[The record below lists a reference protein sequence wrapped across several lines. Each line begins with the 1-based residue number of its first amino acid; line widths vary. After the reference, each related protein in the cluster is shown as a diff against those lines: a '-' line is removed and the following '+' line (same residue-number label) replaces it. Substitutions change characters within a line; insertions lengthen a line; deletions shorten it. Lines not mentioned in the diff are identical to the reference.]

1 MHSVHVSY
9 FKKAPDPCHGNCMPV
24 AVARVLLSA
33 AGAVAVA
40 VPTDLTKLGAV
51 RVTMGSMAP
60 RHAIIGID
68 NCHPKTEYSSS
79 LTDF

>member
-1 MHSVHVSY
+1 
-9 FKKAPDPCHGNCMPV
+9 MPV

-68 NCHPKTEYSSS
+68 NCHPKTEYRYSSS